1 MIAAVN
7 PWRRRMRGYRRTRRI
22 HVRVSRDQRTL
33 SGNQSDGPAAE
44 SDPCSAY
51 PATLRRELSDN
62 RKAGNNF
69 AVTPILILAG
79 LITAIVLFRQVRWL
93 AMITLLITLGY
104 FVHGFF
110 YDQPHEARRDRITI
124 LRP

>member
-1 MIAAVN
+1 
-7 PWRRRMRGYRRTRRI
+7 
-22 HVRVSRDQRTL
+22 
-33 SGNQSDGPAAE
+33 
-44 SDPCSAY
+44 
-51 PATLRRELSDN
+51 
-62 RKAGNNF
+62 
-69 AVTPILILAG
+69 VTPILILAG